1 MARPKKCKIIDLCI
15 EHDEFI
21 SNSSSDDFIFLSSD
35 ELQVIKLK
43 DIDWFGCVLWGQKMW
58 ISKST
63 FANIYNEAH
72 KKISKALI
80 NWVNIKFKC

>member
-43 DIDWFGCVLWGQKMW
+43 DID
-58 ISKST
+58 
-63 FANIYNEAH
+63 
-72 KKISKALI
+72 
-80 NWVNIKFKC
+80 